1 MFKQTSARLGA
12 CVVTSLLF
20 ASACGDDDG
29 DLEQVADIA
38 VEEGVLRGEALA
50 DMTDEELAGQS
61 ETVAL
66 EVAEEILLTIDTGE
80 ILQAEIAVDRAD
92 QDDVEDYAQA
102 MIEEH
107 SLHAELVSQ
116 VFGALLIQPRRNQIA
131 ETLRAEALAGA
142 EELSATDAP
151 DFVYMRMQITMHQEA
166 SIVVGSLIDFV
177 DTPEVDRLLIET
189 QDIIEAHRLEAIDI
203 LRNL

>member
-12 CVVTSLLF
+12 CIVTSLLF
-20 ASACGDDDG
+20 ASACGDDDS
-29 DLEQVADIA
+29 DLEQEADIA
-38 VEEGVLRGEALA
+38 VDEGVLRGQALA
-50 DMTDEELAGQS
+50 DMTDEELGGQS

-66 EVAEEILLTIDTGE
+66 EVAQEILLTIDSGE
-80 ILQAEIAVDRAD
+80 ILVAEIAVDRAD
-92 QDDVEDYAQA
+92 QNEVEDYAQA

-116 VFGALLIQPRRNQIA
+116 VFGNLLIQSRRNRIA
-131 ETLRAEALAGA
+131 EALRAEALAGA
-142 EELSATDAP
+142 DQLSATNDP
-151 DFVYMRMQITMHQEA
+151 DFIYMRMQITMHQEA
-166 SIVVGSLIDFV
+166 SIIVGSLIDFV
-177 DTPEVDRLLIET
+177 DTPEVDRLLVDT